1 MKIKKERSTYLY
13 NCFQQSRITRQD
25 STEKIFH
32 QWKLNNHQVNVD
44 DQHTFF
50 FFDLSVYK
58 LELHASQVKLRNK
71 QCKHI
76 GILMIKGSDV
86 RMHLV

>member
-1 MKIKKERSTYLY
+1 MKIKKERSIFLY
-13 NCFQQSRITRQD
+13 NCFQESRITRQD
-25 STEKIFH
+25 STQKIFH

-58 LELHASQVKLRNK
+58 LELHASQVKLVDQQCVHNRMLMNK
-71 QCKHI
+71 
-76 GILMIKGSDV
+76 
-86 RMHLV
+86 